1 MRSSH
6 CDSNGDESDGGVDRR
21 ENENEILSQSDGA
34 SGDENAET
42 RPPQKKNSF
51 SIYSLHKIT

>member
-21 ENENEILSQSDGA
+21 ENESEILSQSDGA

-42 RPPQKKNSF
+42 RPPQK
-51 SIYSLHKIT
+51 